1 MEVNGGKLVKAQNL
15 LTRILLESEREDRDF
30 SRLEFNIRDKNVVM
44 TYEYVDGTGALDVH
58 RPRHVKD
65 PEVLDMETF
74 DELKPLLYEK
84 NIPFKER
91 RDDFL

>member
-1 MEVNGGKLVKAQNL
+1 MNGGKLVKAQNL
-15 LTRILLESEREDRDF
+15 LARILMESEREDRNF
-30 SRLEFNIRDKNVVM
+30 SRLEFNVRDKGVVM
-44 TYEYVDGTGALDVH
+44 NYEYAPDADAEDVH
-58 RPRHVKD
+58 RPRHGKD
-65 PEVLDMETF
+65 PEILDLETF

>member
-1 MEVNGGKLVKAQNL
+1 MKAQNL
-15 LTRILLESEREDRDF
+15 LARILMESEREDRNF
-30 SRLEFNIRDKNVVM
+30 SRLEFNVRDKGVVM
-44 TYEYVDGTGALDVH
+44 NYEYAPDADVEDVH
-58 RPRHVKD
+58 RPRHGKD
-65 PEVLDMETF
+65 PEILDLETF

>member
-1 MEVNGGKLVKAQNL
+1 MKAQDL
-15 LTRILLESEREDRDF
+15 LKRIMMESEREDREF
-30 SRLEFNIRDKNVVM
+30 SRLEFNVRDRGVVM
-44 TYEYVDGTGALDVH
+44 NYEYSDGTGTGDIH

-65 PEVLDMETF
+65 PEVLDLETF